1 MKSLAMWCDLQLL
14 VNEWGWFQGSARETK
29 LKERTD
35 SNVSSVKHRML
46 AFVHQI
52 LEQGFMHPSNR
63 TRNIVLVFS
72 GNRLAQPKSLAALG
86 WESPLHGKTGSL
98 ERTWLLWITRQCR
111 RWQWFFQ
118 PATSGVVWWELCG
131 TVIWVFEPERALK
144 GESKGLRW
152 VKLFSLLCFL
162 MLCLE
167 DRALTIKNWDKM
179 NCCSDT
185 ESC

>member
-35 SNVSSVKHRML
+35 SNLSSVKHRML

-52 LEQGFMHPSNR
+52 LEQGFMHPRNR
-63 TRNIVLVFS
+63 TRNTVLVFS

-98 ERTWLLWITRQCR
+98 ERTWLLWVARQCR

-131 TVIWVFEPERALK
+131 TVIWVFEPGRAPERGVQSVEMGKA
-144 GESKGLRW
+144 
-152 VKLFSLLCFL
+152 FL
-162 MLCLE
+162 SITFFDVM
-167 DRALTIKNWDKM
+167 
-179 NCCSDT
+179 SGG
-185 ESC
+185 